1 MPMWP
6 TCSLTFVRVLAL
18 NSPTQVVDVVVAG
31 GGPSGLAVAI
41 FARLRGLSVIVL
53 EQRSKLPIDKC
64 CGEGVM
70 PHGVTLIKQMGLEV
84 DVDGVSP
91 YRGITYIEAT
101 DPQRLITAQGYF
113 PDEPGLGVRRTHL
126 HQALLARARELGA
139 DVRLG
144 TKVTGLSEDG
154 FLTSDGAIVGKWRV
168 AADGLRSPL
177 RNSAGLSVTKKGI
190 RRFGVRRHYAMPP
203 WSDMVEV
210 HLGKNCEAY
219 VTPVGENRV
228 GVALLSSQGSVKY
241 DGLLAQ
247 FPQLAARVTGA
258 PVDSSDAGA
267 GPLHQE
273 SHRMVEGNFALV
285 GDASGF
291 GDPLTGEGVSLAF
304 RSAANLVEAI
314 VAGDLS
320 NYARAQQS
328 LMRRYRGS
336 VAFALF
342 FTQRPR
348 LRRLVVRLF
357 RRFPTLFN
365 WVLRTVIAL

>member
-1 MPMWP
+1 M
-6 TCSLTFVRVLAL
+6 THE
-18 NSPTQVVDVVVAG
+18 VVDVVVAG

-41 FARLRGLSVIVL
+41 FARLRGLSVVVL
-53 EQRSKLPIDKC
+53 EQRKNLPIDKC

-70 PHGVTLIKQMGLEV
+70 PHGVGLMEQMGLKV
-84 DVDGVSP
+84 DEDGVSP

-113 PDEPGLGVRRTHL
+113 PSEPGLGVRRTHL

-154 FLTSDGAIVGKWRV
+154 FLTKDGDVVGKWRV

-177 RNSAGLSVTKKGI
+177 RHNAGLSVSKKSI
-190 RRFGVRRHYAMPP
+190 KRFGVRRHYAMPP

-219 VTPVGENRV
+219 VTPVGANRV
-228 GVALLSSQGSVKY
+228 GVALLSSQGSAKY
-241 DGLLAQ
+241 DVLLAQ
-247 FPQLAARVTGA
+247 FPQLAACVADA
-258 PVDSSDAGA
+258 PADSSDAGA

-273 SHRMVEGNFALV
+273 AHQMVTGNLALV

-291 GDPLTGEGVSLAF
+291 GDPLTGEGISLAF
-304 RSAANLVEAI
+304 GSALNLVDAIEAE
-314 VAGDLS
+314 DLS
-320 NYARAQQS
+320 QYARAQHA
-328 LMRRYRGS
+328 LMRRYQGS

-357 RRFPTLFN
+357 RRFPRLFD
-365 WVLRTVIAL
+365 WVLRTLIAL